1 MRILHS
7 TFIPVLKAIKLVA
20 MKDNKLVVF
29 DWNGTILADTLPCWR
44 ASNACLEF
52 FGAAPISLRQYRESC
67 HFPVIHF
74 YKLNGVAVDDV
85 LKHQEGAN
93 EVFYKHYVAAAS
105 KARTRTGVRGLLK
118 WLEQEDYARTILSN
132 YVTHE
137 IEKQLKRLDIARYFS
152 HVCGNGHGGT
162 VLQHTTKTQR
172 LSDYM
177 LKRGYHA
184 ENTYLI
190 GDSTEEPEI
199 AHRLGL
205 KCISLTG
212 GYFST
217 PRLKAANPHFLVH
230 NMQDVIE
237 ILKGEC

>member
-1 MRILHS
+1 M
-7 TFIPVLKAIKLVA
+7 V
-20 MKDNKLVVF
+20 MKKIKLVVF

-52 FGAAPISLRQYRESC
+52 FGVEPISLHRYRETC

-74 YKLNGVAVDDV
+74 YRLNGVPVDLV
-85 LKHQEGAN
+85 LEKQEQAN
-93 EVFYKHYVAAAS
+93 AVFYENYVGQAQ
-105 KARTRTGVRGLLK
+105 KARTRSGVRPLLN
-118 WLEQEDYARTILSN
+118 WLKAQGHDRTILSN
-132 YVTHE
+132 YVTEE
-137 IEKQLKRLDIARYFS
+137 IHKQLERLKLDHYFS

-162 VLQHTTKTQR
+162 VLQHTTKAQR

-177 LKRGYHA
+177 IKRGYYA
-184 ENTYLI
+184 ENTWLI

-212 GYFST
+212 GYFSEK
-217 PRLKAANPHFLVH
+217 RLKAANPHFLVH

-237 ILKGEC
+237 ILENGC